1 MRDEPGDN
9 MTDTDNL
16 ENYVQRMRGSYV
28 KAYA

>member
-1 MRDEPGDN
+1 MNQREN
-9 MTDTDNL
+9 MTDTDDL